1 MIQNRTN
8 KPIYLTMQNIDEIS
22 EHDIIAWT
30 FAQPG
35 AMGCPGEITIIMIHG
50 NAMWLYRFSY
60 IQNENL
66 EVEVRRRFP
75 NKITKEPKEMKCI
88 GMGMGN
94 RLYLKEV
101 LVSEFERRLKES
113 GKHIYSSHVRLIYE
127 TVSSMDDKGQRKN
140 VLCDLVIKY
149 PAILSDIR
157 LFKALILDYIPN
169 DKLKRNLLIGCL
181 EEDIPQE
188 ISSIKDISSQQMYRF
203 EEKLVKAYGCNH
215 MIANEVIEMWYEA
228 LKCKGK
234 EKKRYLIKTI
244 KGDITKITDV
254 QAIVNAA
261 NNSLLGGGGVDGAI
275 HRAAGPELLVE
286 CRTLHGCDTGEAKI
300 TKAYN
305 LPCDDVIHTVGPIW
319 NGGRNREEELL
330 ANCYFNSM
338 KLAMDNGIRSIAFPS
353 ISTGAYGFPVELAA
367 KIAVHTVNRFLQDN
381 PDSFDLVEWV
391 LFDTQTESVYEA
403 KVDKL
408 YDK

>member
-35 AMGCPGEITIIMIHG
+35 AMGCPGEITIITIHG

-66 EVEVRRRFP
+66 EVQVRRRFP

>member
-35 AMGCPGEITIIMIHG
+35 AMGCPGEITIITIHG

-66 EVEVRRRFP
+66 EVQVRRRFP

-127 TVSSMDDKGQRKN
+127 TVSSIDDKGQRKN